1 MMTTTTIHKSQILT
15 EIAASVGSAVPL
27 EDSKIQSFVRQARK
41 NIVEAKW
48 NSLSPETQKYLETVT
63 KCVAAKKEI
72 PFPPDFEKTGVPK
85 TKLTSLK
92 EKMRAIDQQVK
103 EEKEKRKQERALQKK
118 ELKKTERASKR
129 KTKEADVEEELEEL
143 EAIPNNLLCNNAY
156 KPYNVSSLLELYKH
170 DRIKLPKFQ
179 RKSCWDTKM
188 RSEFIEDFL
197 STMPVHALILAK
209 EPNSKEFYLL
219 DGFQRMTAF
228 TMFSNNLCKAFGRNY
243 ANMKKELQN
252 QFLTTDIPVVECVTE
267 KINWRLIFHKI
278 NRNGMPLNDTEI
290 RRAIYED
297 LHLMFVLEDFTENNS
312 VWLSIFGGNM
322 HYKGLGSML
331 RAVAM
336 HYCYQEYQK
345 PVAKFL
351 DTFCNEAEKLCNDGT
366 ISVNTLQLNLQKLML
381 GMDLVHNDQG
391 QKKRQI
397 FRMTEKSQIN
407 LGLVDCMIHA
417 GLKIIENNSEIEPK
431 ELAKKLE
438 AVKKHLLET
447 SSTYAALTSNTSSNE
462 NVNTRLAAVDKF
474 LS

>member
-1 MMTTTTIHKSQILT
+1 MTATIHKSKILT
-15 EIAASVGSAVPL
+15 EIAASIGSAVPL
-27 EDSKIQSFVRQARK
+27 DNSKIQSFVRQARK
-41 NIVEAKW
+41 SISADKW
-48 NSLSPETQKYLETVT
+48 NALSEDSQKYLEAVT
-63 KCVAAKKEI
+63 KAVAAKKEV
-72 PFPPDFEKTGVPK
+72 PFPPDFEKPAAPK
-85 TKLTSLK
+85 SKLNSLK
-92 EKMRAIDQQVK
+92 EQMRAVDAQVK
-103 EEKEKRKQERALQKK
+103 AEKEKRKLEKAALKK
-118 ELKKTERASKR
+118 ELKQNERSSKR
-129 KTKEADVEEELEEL
+129 KSKEADVEEELEEL
-143 EAIPNNLLCNNAY
+143 ESIPNNLLCVNAY

-188 RSEFIEDFL
+188 RSAFIEDFL

-243 ANMKKELQN
+243 ANMKKDLQN

-267 KINWRLIFHKI
+267 KVNWRLIFHKI

-297 LHLMFVLEDFTENNS
+297 LHLMFVLEDFTENNQT
-312 VWLSIFGGNM
+312 WLSIFGGNM
-322 HYKGLGSML
+322 HYKGLGSIL

-366 ISVNTLQLNLQKLML
+366 ISVNNLQLNLQKLMQ

-407 LGLVDCMIHA
+407 LGLVDCLIHA
-417 GLKIIENNSEIEPK
+417 GLKIVENDPEIEPK

-438 AVKKHLLET
+438 SIKKNLLENNA
-447 SSTYAALTSNTSSNE
+447 TYTALTSNTSSNE
-462 NVNTRLAAVDKF
+462 NVNTRLAAVDK
-474 LS
+474 LVS